1 MKTTVMNSDASFVMN
16 NEAAYVHV
24 SMDFQKSGQLSKADL
39 SSMENE
45 IVLLIRD
52 KLESKGFT
60 VTMKYGE

>member
-1 MKTTVMNSDASFVMN
+1 MD

-24 SMDFQKSGQLSKADL
+24 SMDFQKQGQLSKADL
-39 SSMENE
+39 ASMERE
-45 IVLLIRD
+45 MVKLVRD